1 MEIRVSIP
9 LVGGKIESLIADLL
23 LKALKAEN
31 AVGRQYL
38 TELTVEIPLART
50 RFDLF
55 ATFALVVYAAILTGL
70 VAAAFAFLD
79 GVALLVVLI
88 VLVLFWL
95 FHSGLYVFT
104 WTRMRKVAY
113 PLGLHGDG
121 LHARSQFGELI
132 APWET
137 IQSVAIE
144 RAWNGRRLRIRLVPP
159 GDPRHAGIVHADLN
173 PKVFEAVDRR
183 GMRYSLRVL
192 DIDLDELRQAFV
204 VQSGGRVQ
212 VS

>member
-1 MEIRVSIP
+1 M
-9 LVGGKIESLIADLL
+9 
-23 LKALKAEN
+23 
-31 AVGRQYL
+31 
-38 TELTVEIPLART
+38 EIPLART

-70 VAAAFAFLD
+70 VAVAFSFLD

-88 VLVLFWL
+88 VLVVFWL

-104 WTRMRKVAY
+104 WTRMRKVSY
-113 PLGLHGDG
+113 PLGLQGDG

-137 IQSVAIE
+137 IQSATIE

-173 PKVFEAVDRR
+173 AKVFEAVNRR

-192 DIDLDELRQAFV
+192 DIDLDKLRQAFV

>member
-1 MEIRVSIP
+1 
-9 LVGGKIESLIADLL
+9 
-23 LKALKAEN
+23 
-31 AVGRQYL
+31 
-38 TELTVEIPLART
+38 VEIPLART

-70 VAAAFAFLD
+70 VAAAFIFLD
-79 GVALLVVLI
+79 GVALLVVLL

-104 WTRMRKVAY
+104 WTRMRKVSH

-121 LHARSQFGELI
+121 LHARSQFGELV

-137 IQSVAIE
+137 ITSAAIE
-144 RAWNGRRLRIRLVPP
+144 RAWNGKRLRIRLVPP
-159 GDPRHAGIVHADLN
+159 EDPRHAGIVHADLN
-173 PKVFEAVDRR
+173 AKMFEVVGRR

-192 DIDLDELRQAFV
+192 DIELDDLREAFV

-212 VS
+212 VRWGV

>member
-1 MEIRVSIP
+1 M
-9 LVGGKIESLIADLL
+9 
-23 LKALKAEN
+23 
-31 AVGRQYL
+31 
-38 TELTVEIPLART
+38 EIPLART

-55 ATFALVVYAAILTGL
+55 TTFALIVYAAILTGL
-70 VAAAFAFLD
+70 VAVASAFLD

-104 WTRMRKVAY
+104 WARMRKVSH

-137 IQSVAIE
+137 IQSTAIE
-144 RAWNGRRLRIRLVPP
+144 RAWNGRRLRVRLVPP
-159 GDPRHAGIVHADLN
+159 GDPRHAGIVHANLN
-173 PKVFEAVDRR
+173 PKMFEIVGKR

-192 DIDLDELRQAFV
+192 DIDLERLREAFV
-204 VQSGGRVQ
+204 VQSAGRVQ

>member
-1 MEIRVSIP
+1 M
-9 LVGGKIESLIADLL
+9 
-23 LKALKAEN
+23 
-31 AVGRQYL
+31 
-38 TELTVEIPLART
+38 EIPLART

-55 ATFALVVYAAILTGL
+55 ATFALIVYAAILTGL
-70 VAAAFAFLD
+70 VALASAFLE

-88 VLVLFWL
+88 VLVVFWL
-95 FHSGLYVFT
+95 FHSGLYVFG
-104 WTRMRKVAY
+104 WTRMRKVSH
-113 PLGLHGDG
+113 PLGVHGDG

-137 IQSVAIE
+137 IQSAAIE

-159 GDPRHAGIVHADLN
+159 EDPRHAGIVHANLN
-173 PKVFEAVDRR
+173 PSMFEVVGKR

-192 DIDLDELRQAFV
+192 DIDVERLREAFV
-204 VQSGGRVQ
+204 VQSAGRVQ

>member
-1 MEIRVSIP
+1 M
-9 LVGGKIESLIADLL
+9 
-23 LKALKAEN
+23 
-31 AVGRQYL
+31 
-38 TELTVEIPLART
+38 EIPLART

-70 VAAAFAFLD
+70 VATAFILLD
-79 GVALLVVLI
+79 GVALLVVLL

-104 WTRMRKVAY
+104 WTRMRKVSS

-121 LHARSQFGELI
+121 LHAHSQFGELI
-132 APWET
+132 APWDT
-137 IQSVAIE
+137 VQTAAIE
-144 RAWNGRRLRIRLVPP
+144 RSWTGRRLRIRLVPATDARFAQI
-159 GDPRHAGIVHADLN
+159 GHANLH
-173 PKVFEAVDRR
+173 PKMFEVVQRE

-192 DIDLDELRQAFV
+192 DVDVDQLREAFV
-204 VQSGGRVQ
+204 VQSGGRVR

>member
-1 MEIRVSIP
+1 M
-9 LVGGKIESLIADLL
+9 
-23 LKALKAEN
+23 
-31 AVGRQYL
+31 
-38 TELTVEIPLART
+38 EIPLARS

-55 ATFALVVYAAILTGL
+55 TTFALVVYAAILTGL
-70 VAAAFAFLD
+70 IALAFVLLE

-104 WTRMRKVAY
+104 WTRMRKVSH

-121 LHARSQFGELI
+121 IHARSQFGELV

-137 IQSVAIE
+137 VQSATIE
-144 RAWNGRRLRIRLVPP
+144 RAWNGKRLRIRLVPA

-173 PKVFEAVDRR
+173 PQMFELVNRR

-192 DIDLDELRQAFV
+192 DIGLAELRQAFV